1 MKKKTPTKKS
11 DAVKTGTETASANS
25 GALSNLLNK
34 LRPSSTAP
42 MSKLIP
48 IKCIQN
54 IQTQIDGLSDEAK
67 SAGIEYELLHLMRKL
82 KTITDDEYNRLKI
95 ADYMQ
100 S

>member
-48 IKCIQN
+48 IKCIE
-54 IQTQIDGLSDEAK
+54 G
-67 SAGIEYELLHLMRKL
+67 
-82 KTITDDEYNRLKI
+82 
-95 ADYMQ
+95 
-100 S
+100 

>member
-1 MKKKTPTKKS
+1 MKFGEEELTFLSIFDGGKKS
-11 DAVKTGTETASANS
+11 RQNT
-25 GALSNLLNK
+25 
-34 LRPSSTAP
+34 
-42 MSKLIP
+42 
-48 IKCIQN
+48 IQN

-67 SAGIEYELLHLMRKL
+67 SAGIEYELLYLMRKL

>member
-1 MKKKTPTKKS
+1 MKFGEEELTFLSIFDGGKKS
-11 DAVKTGTETASANS
+11 RQN
-25 GALSNLLNK
+25 
-34 LRPSSTAP
+34 
-42 MSKLIP
+42 
-48 IKCIQN
+48 N